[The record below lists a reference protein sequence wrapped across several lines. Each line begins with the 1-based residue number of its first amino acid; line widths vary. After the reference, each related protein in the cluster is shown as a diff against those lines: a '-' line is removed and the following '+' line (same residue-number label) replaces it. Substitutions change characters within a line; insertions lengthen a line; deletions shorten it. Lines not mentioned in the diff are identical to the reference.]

1 MIGKNIINYL
11 LPTTYYPVP
20 SPQSP
25 VTSPQSP
32 VSSLQSP
39 VSSTQ
44 SPVPIPQSPICK
56 ILVLTTYSVPL
67 LGVWSNGLLILGGA
81 YPYF

>member
-1 MIGKNIINYL
+1 MVIGKNIINYL
-11 LPTTYYPVP
+11 LPTTYYPVSIP
-20 SPQSP
+20 H
-25 VTSPQSP
+25 
-32 VSSLQSP
+32 
-39 VSSTQ
+39 

>member
-25 VTSPQSP
+25 VPSPQSP
-32 VSSLQSP
+32 VPSP
-39 VSSTQ
+39 Q

>member
-1 MIGKNIINYL
+1 MVIGKNIINYL

-25 VTSPQSP
+25 VPSPQSP
-32 VSSLQSP
+32 VPSP
-39 VSSTQ
+39 Q